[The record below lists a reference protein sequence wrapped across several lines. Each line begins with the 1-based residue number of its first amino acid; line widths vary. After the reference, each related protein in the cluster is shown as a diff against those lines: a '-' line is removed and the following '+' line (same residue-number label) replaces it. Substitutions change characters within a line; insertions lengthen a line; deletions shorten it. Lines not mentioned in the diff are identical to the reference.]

1 MRELHVIFG
10 AGQIGRRLADELLE
24 RGQRVRIVRRGPS
37 GAAREGLEWAR
48 GDLGDAA
55 FRREAARG
63 ASVVYNCVNP
73 GDYSRWSEE
82 LPPLFAAVRD
92 AAAHAGAKLV
102 VLDNLY
108 MYGPTGGEPMRE
120 ETPMRPLAVKSALRA
135 RLAGELFEA
144 HERGEIVA
152 TSGRASDF
160 FGPGANE
167 RAVFGMP
174 TVERIASGRA
184 IDTVGDPSLPH
195 ALSYAP
201 DVARGLAVLGTSE
214 ASWGRPWHLPVA
226 FQGSVRELAER
237 FASELGT
244 RAKVRA
250 HGAWMLRVAGVFAPP
265 MGALV
270 EMLYQWREPFLV
282 DDSAFRATFGLEP
295 TPLDAAVRET
305 IEAMRAGRR
314 AAA

>member
-1 MRELHVIFG
+1 MSELHVIFG

-24 RGQRVRIVRRGPS
+24 RGLRVRIVRRGPA
-37 GAAREGLEWAR
+37 GAAKEGLEWAR
-48 GDLGDAA
+48 GDVTDQA

-73 GDYSRWSEE
+73 PDYSTWSEQ
-82 LPPLFAAVRD
+82 LAPLFDGVRD
-92 AAAHAGAKLV
+92 AATHAGSKLV

-120 ETPMRPLAVKSALRA
+120 DTPMRPSAIKSELRA
-135 RLAGELFEA
+135 RLASELFEA
-144 HERGEIVA
+144 HERGEVVA

-160 FGPGANE
+160 FGPGTGAHSL
-167 RAVFGMP
+167 FGMP
-174 TVERIASGRA
+174 AIERIARGKA
-184 IDTVGDPSLPH
+184 IDAVGDPSLPH

-214 ASWGRPWHLPVA
+214 AAWGRPWHLPVSW
-226 FQGSVRELAER
+226 QGSVRELAER

-244 RAKVRA
+244 RAK
-250 HGAWMLRVAGVFAPP
+250 LRVAPAWLLRLAGVFTP
-265 MGALV
+265 GIGGVV

-282 DDSAFRATFGLEP
+282 DDSAFRETFGVEA
-295 TPLDAAVRET
+295 TPIEVAIRET
-305 IEAMRAGRR
+305 IEALTEQER